1 MAQEQKYCAGDS
13 GRQIPQVKSTSTSK
27 SKPTDST
34 LEFAKEKA
42 VGWKLHKKTAVA
54 EQATKKL
61 RDLRN
66 SGVGTNS
73 LEYWDLKFRGEFRSG
88 VDNGRRVNRIIEALS
103 DKIKDSEMC
112 SSK

>member
-1 MAQEQKYCAGDS
+1 M
-13 GRQIPQVKSTSTSK
+13 
-27 SKPTDST
+27 
-34 LEFAKEKA
+34 EFAKEKA

-73 LEYWDLKFRGEFRSG
+73 LENWDLKFRGEYRSG
-88 VDNGRRVNRIIEALS
+88 VDNGRRVNRIIEALN
-103 DKIKDSEMC
+103 DKIKDSEII
-112 SSK
+112 SSKWRSMRTSWS